1 MSEALTARS
10 LFAEAQAVLHAGEYQ
25 ISTDIAAAE
34 SSGNLCFLGE
44 DAFGVVLVVAYESWS
59 SLRDGWTDGQAILVK
74 ILTEKLARGNPKA
87 WEGYL
92 VLLTP
97 SQSGDE
103 RAEDEIRY
111 DTSRVRK
118 IVGTGE
124 SIKYIDDLTDI
135 LMPLLPLSSA
145 QVEGVEDS
153 ESVSDRLSGMLVE
166 RDIRPAVASA
176 VVRAFKYDEPLMESI
191 SGALKT

>member
-10 LFAEAQAVLHAGEYQ
+10 LIAEAQAVLRAGEYE
-25 ISTDIAAAE
+25 ISSDMAAAR
-34 SSGNLCFLGE
+34 SLGDLCFLGE
-44 DAFGVVLVVAYESWS
+44 DAFGVVLVVSYESWS
-59 SLRDGWTDGQAILVK
+59 ALRDGWTDGQAVLVK

-92 VLLTP
+92 VLLTA

-118 IVGTGE
+118 VVGTGE
-124 SIKYIDDLTDI
+124 SIRYIDDLTDV

-145 QVEGVEDS
+145 QVEGAKDS
-153 ESVSDRLSGMLVE
+153 ASVLGRLSGMLVE

-176 VVRAFKYDEPLMESI
+176 VVRAFKSDEPLMESI